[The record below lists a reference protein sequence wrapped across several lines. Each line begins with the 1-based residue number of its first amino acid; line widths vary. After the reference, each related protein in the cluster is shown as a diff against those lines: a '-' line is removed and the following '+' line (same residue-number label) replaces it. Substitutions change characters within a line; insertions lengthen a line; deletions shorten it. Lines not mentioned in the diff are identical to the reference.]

1 MCFFLKNKV
10 SLNKELTLSKGA
22 FSGLHYFSSNQESDK
37 KEREDA
43 DTGYIKQGVED
54 RQQTSERVSFC
65 SIIRCNLVDSISTT
79 SVPF

>member
-10 SLNKELTLSKGA
+10 SLNKELTFSKGT
-22 FSGLHYFSSNQESDK
+22 FSGLHYFSPNQKSDK
-37 KEREDA
+37 KECTDA
-43 DTGYIKQGVED
+43 DTDYIEQDVEG

-65 SIIRCNLVDSISTT
+65 SIIPCNLVDSISTT

>member
-1 MCFFLKNKV
+1 MRFFLKNKV

-22 FSGLHYFSSNQESDK
+22 FSGLHYFSPNQESDK
-37 KEREDA
+37 NEREDA
-43 DTGYIKQGVED
+43 DTGYIEQGVEG

-65 SIIRCNLVDSISTT
+65 SIIPCNLLDSISTT